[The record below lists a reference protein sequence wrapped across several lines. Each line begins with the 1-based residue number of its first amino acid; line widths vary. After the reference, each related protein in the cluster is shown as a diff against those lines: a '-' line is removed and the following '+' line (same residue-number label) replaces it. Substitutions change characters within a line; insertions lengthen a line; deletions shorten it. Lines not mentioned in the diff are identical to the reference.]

1 MDHQKAGAAKR
12 RQSIVGAYCSFLG
25 RLPDHE
31 GLQHYFA
38 SGMTIEEIK
47 HSVRNS
53 KEAEGVNTAVANTRE
68 RLSHV
73 DANRHLLLFGA
84 YGNGNLGDR
93 EMAGI
98 LKQFI
103 ESEFDASVHTYSLLD
118 VADYHLD
125 DPSYK
130 LRVTDLPFNIRVLA
144 LFDGLIAGGGGLL
157 ALPHEPIWNPGLR
170 RQIPVPYG
178 FLGVGAANP
187 LPAHLKQFVAGA
199 NFATGRDLE
208 SVAALSQANK
218 RAAYCPDP
226 ILSLGPISAEARSS
240 GEARLFILRGP
251 LNPTH
256 YELVARIGPRDR
268 VVAVEP
274 AVDYSLAE
282 LFPALSFVRGLEKL
296 TEFLRPFDTVVSE
309 RYHGLIAA
317 MLAGKRVFGI
327 PQAMHNGP
335 KIRALF
341 KELEIDPFQD
351 FLTVDANGSP
361 PYPFDDVR
369 AKIEKNRHV
378 FHAAAKAAIGSILS
392 PATNADQ
399 LLDRA

>member
-1 MDHQKAGAAKR
+1 MNHQKAGAAKR
-12 RQSIVGAYCSFLG
+12 LQSIVDAYCSFLG
-25 RLPDHE
+25 RLPDPE

-38 SGMTIEEIK
+38 SEMTIEEIK
-47 HSVRNS
+47 HSVRDS
-53 KEAEGVNTAVANTRE
+53 EEAEGVNKAVFNMRE
-68 RLSHV
+68 RLSHD
-73 DANRHLLLFGA
+73 DAKRHLLLFGA

-93 EMAGI
+93 ETAGI

-103 ESEFDASVHTYSLLD
+103 ESEFDTSVHTYSLLN

-125 DPSYK
+125 DPSHK
-130 LRVTDLPFNIRVLA
+130 LRVTDLPFNMRVLA
-144 LFDGLIAGGGGLL
+144 LFDGLVAGGGGLL
-157 ALPHEPIWNPGLR
+157 ALPHEPIWDPGLR
-170 RQIPVPYG
+170 HQIPVPYCL
-178 FLGVGAANP
+178 LGVGAANP
-187 LPAHLKQFVAGA
+187 LPAPLKQFVAGA
-199 NFATGRDLE
+199 NSATGRDLE
-208 SVAALSQANK
+208 SVAALSQSNK

-251 LNPTH
+251 LNPIH

-274 AVDYSLAE
+274 AVDYSLVE
-282 LFPALSFVRGLEKL
+282 LFPSLSFVLSLENL

-317 MLAGKRVFGI
+317 MLAGKRVFGV

-351 FLTVDANGSP
+351 FLIVDADGSP
-361 PYPFDDVR
+361 SYPFDDVR
-369 AKIEKNRHV
+369 AKIKQNRLV
-378 FHAAAKAAIGSILS
+378 FHAAAKAAIGSVLS
-392 PATNADQ
+392 PTTTD
-399 LLDRA
+399 